1 MAQNSNE
8 LYTVLPNVKKG
19 VADVGSKIYTNLQLE
34 DLPNEVWVDVYG
46 YDGIYEVSN
55 LGRVKS
61 LERYVSNGRGGEM
74 FVKERILKQ
83 SFIGK
88 EKKRVS
94 VSLCVNNIAVKK
106 EVNTVVFYSFN
117 PELLSNKQNKE
128 VCHLNKNGLDNR
140 LINLSLLK
148 ISKSKKIA
156 WKLGINDNCYKEYE
170 RRKEV
175 TNKLKNKVCSTCNKK
190 KSIENF
196 ERGRSKCKKC
206 HGLNSYNRKLK
217 KAGKK
222 RVNNTKIYITDTITK
237 EVFVS
242 TNKND
247 CVISRQLINR
257 YANTKKPVIPY
268 RNSKHINPLLV
279 EIRQE

>member
-1 MAQNSNE
+1 MSLLFWENR
-8 LYTVLPNVKKG
+8 G
-19 VADVGSKIYTNLQLE
+19 IE
-34 DLPNEVWVDVYG
+34 DLPNEIWVDAYG

-61 LERYVSNGRGGEM
+61 LERYVPNGRGGKRI
-74 FVKERILKQ
+74 VKERILKN

-88 EKKRVS
+88 EKKRLS
-94 VSLCVNNIAVKK
+94 VSFCVNNIAVKQ
-106 EVNTVVFYSFN
+106 EVSTAIFYSFN
-117 PELLSNKQNKE
+117 YELLSNKKGKE

-148 ISKSKKIA
+148 VSKSKKIA
-156 WKLGINDNCYKEYE
+156 WELGVNDNCYKEYE

-175 TNKLKNKVCSTCNKK
+175 TNKLKHKVCSVCNKK
-190 KSIENF
+190 KSIKNF
-196 ERGRSKCKKC
+196 ERGRSKCMKC
-206 HGLNSYNRKLK
+206 KGLESYNNKLK

-222 RVNNTKIYITDTITK
+222 RVNNTKIYITDIVTK

-242 TNKND
+242 VNKNK
-247 CVISRQLINR
+247 CIISRLIINK
-257 YANTKKPVIPY
+257 YANTKKLVMPY

-279 EIRQE
+279 EIKTF